1 MFLVTNIEEENVFKV
16 YDKIYDHFSDTR
28 ISPWDGV
35 MNFIDNLPPDSFGLE
50 IGCGN
55 GKNMIYAKNKGHS
68 ISGID
73 TCQGLIKVCK
83 DKGLNVQHGNA
94 INQTYVDGIFDF
106 CMSIAV
112 FHHLATE
119 ESRNKAVM
127 NMINVLKSGGKGLI
141 TVWAVE
147 QNGSTNKKFKPG
159 HNIVKW
165 NKPYNIDNKRHYE
178 IYDRYYYV
186 FTEEMFKNYM
196 NFFTKYITINTI
208 FNEKGNW
215 FCEFTKL

>member
-1 MFLVTNIEEENVFKV
+1 
-16 YDKIYDHFSDTR
+16 
-28 ISPWDGV
+28 
-35 MNFIDNLPPDSFGLE
+35 
-50 IGCGN
+50 
-55 GKNMIYAKNKGHS
+55 MIYAENKGHS
-68 ISGID
+68 ITGID
-73 TCQGLIKVCK
+73 TCRGLIKVCK

-94 INQTYVDGIFDF
+94 INQIYVDGIFDF

-159 HNIVKW
+159 NNIVKW
-165 NKPYNIDNKRHYE
+165 NKPYDIDNKRHYE
-178 IYDRYYYV
+178 QM
-186 FTEEMFKNYM
+186 EEVANCKRSRN
-196 NFFTKYITINTI
+196 TKRNKERKKQRHTHRQTHIRTHRQAHTRWRRVWYPNRATRVSR
-208 FNEKGNW
+208 G
-215 FCEFTKL
+215 

>member
-1 MFLVTNIEEENVFKV
+1 
-16 YDKIYDHFSDTR
+16 
-28 ISPWDGV
+28 
-35 MNFIDNLPPDSFGLE
+35 MNFINNLLPNSNGLE

-55 GKNMIYAKNKGHS
+55 GKNMIYAINKGHY

-73 TCQGLIKVCK
+73 TCRGLINICR
-83 DKGLNVQHGNA
+83 DKGLNVQYGNA
-94 INQTYVDGIFDF
+94 INQIYIDDIFDF

-127 NMINVLKSGGKGLI
+127 NMINVLKSNGKGLI

-165 NKPYNIDNKRHYE
+165 NKPYDIDNKRHYE
-178 IYDRYYYV
+178 LYNRYYYV
-186 FTEEMFKNYM
+186 FTEEMFRDYM
-196 NFFTKYITINTI
+196 NLFIEYIKIDSIYNQ
-208 FNEKGNW
+208 KGNW

>member
-1 MFLVTNIEEENVFKV
+1 
-16 YDKIYDHFSDTR
+16 
-28 ISPWDGV
+28 
-35 MNFIDNLPPDSFGLE
+35 
-50 IGCGN
+50 
-55 GKNMIYAKNKGHS
+55 
-68 ISGID
+68 
-73 TCQGLIKVCK
+73 
-83 DKGLNVQHGNA
+83 
-94 INQTYVDGIFDF
+94 
-106 CMSIAV
+106 MSIAV

-119 ESRNKAVM
+119 ESRNKALM
-127 NMINVLKSGGKGLI
+127 NMINVLKSRGKGLI

-147 QNGSTNKKFKPG
+147 QNGTTNKKFNPG